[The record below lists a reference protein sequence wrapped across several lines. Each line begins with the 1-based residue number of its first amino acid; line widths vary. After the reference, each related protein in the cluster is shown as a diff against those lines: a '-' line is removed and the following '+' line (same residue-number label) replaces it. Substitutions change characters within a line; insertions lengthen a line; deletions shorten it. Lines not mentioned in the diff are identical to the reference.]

1 MLPQAVL
8 SDPEV
13 YSSAAEDPVVTSPV
27 ADTPASPFIA
37 DEERRD
43 PMRFTAELGE
53 GDEESGGAGLGFAED
68 VGLQGQGQWEQGER
82 LASPSAVAEGQIW
95 ARQHIYFNFEGHV

>member
-1 MLPQAVL
+1 VL

-27 ADTPASPFIA
+27 ADTPPSPFIA

-68 VGLQGQGQWEQGER
+68 VGLQAQGQWEQGER